1 MKIAVAS
8 DHGGFALKE
17 LVKKHLE
24 QRNLE
29 VLDLGTH
36 SEESVDYPVYG
47 RRCAEAVASGEAD
60 LGIVCCGTGIGIS
73 IAANKV
79 KGIRCG
85 LCTSVEMAHL
95 TKQHNNANMIALGG
109 RTTAPELA
117 LAIVDEWLDTDFEG
131 GRHQRRVDMLDEML
145 VFSCV
150 FSQERTCLTGKN
162 ESDNYEKPMR

>member
-8 DHGGFALKE
+8 DHGGYLLKE
-17 LVKKHLE
+17 TVKKHLE
-24 QRNLE
+24 DRGIE

-47 RRCAEAVASGEAD
+47 KLCGETVANGEAD
-60 LGIVCCGTGIGIS
+60 LGVVCCGTGIGIS

-95 TKQHNNANMIALGG
+95 TKQHNNANILALGG

-117 LAIVDEWLDTDFEG
+117 LAIVDEWLDTEFEG
-131 GRHQRRVDMLDEML
+131 ADIRE
-145 VFSCV
+145 
-150 FSQERTCLTGKN
+150 
-162 ESDNYEKPMR
+162 ESIC

>member
-8 DHGGFALKE
+8 DHGGYLLKE
-17 LVKKHLE
+17 TVKKHLE
-24 QRNLE
+24 DRGIE

-47 RRCAEAVASGEAD
+47 KLCGETVANGEAD
-60 LGIVCCGTGIGIS
+60 LGVVCCGTGIGIS

-95 TKQHNNANMIALGG
+95 TKQHNNANILALGG
-109 RTTAPELA
+109 RTTQPELA
-117 LAIVDEWLDTDFEG
+117 LAIVDEWLDTEFEG
-131 GRHQRRVDMLDEML
+131 GRHQRRVDMIMKIE
-145 VFSCV
+145 
-150 FSQERTCLTGKN
+150 E
-162 ESDNYEKPMR
+162 EK

>member
-17 LVKKHLE
+17 KVKEHLIE
-24 QRNLE
+24 GGFDVE
-29 VLDLGTH
+29 DLGTH

-47 RRCAEAVASGEAD
+47 KACGEAVASGKAD
-60 LGIVCCGTGIGIS
+60 LGVVVCGTGIGIS

-95 TKQHNNANMIALGG
+95 TKQHNNANILALGG
-109 RTTAPELA
+109 RTTEPELA
-117 LAIVDEWLDTDFEG
+117 LKIVDEWLDTEFEG
-131 GRHQRRVDMLDEML
+131 GRHQRRVDMLDQM
-145 VFSCV
+145 
-150 FSQERTCLTGKN
+150 
-162 ESDNYEKPMR
+162 

>member
-8 DHGGFALKE
+8 DHGGYLLKE
-17 LVKKHLE
+17 TVKKHLE
-24 QRNLE
+24 DRGIE

-47 RRCAEAVASGEAD
+47 KLCGETVANGEAD
-60 LGIVCCGTGIGIS
+60 LGVVCCGTGIGIS

-95 TKQHNNANMIALGG
+95 TKQHNDANILALGG
-109 RTTAPELA
+109 RTTAPQLA
-117 LAIVDEWLDTDFEG
+117 LAIVDEWLDTEFEG
-131 GRHQRRVDMLDEML
+131 GRHQRRVNMLNEM
-145 VFSCV
+145 
-150 FSQERTCLTGKN
+150 
-162 ESDNYEKPMR
+162 